1 MIQAIAKFVLKIIG
15 WKVVGDYRNDVKKK
29 LLIAAPH
36 TSNWDFP
43 LGILVRTAIQAPV
56 KYIGKPSLFKPPLSW
71 IMYPLG
77 GMPVVQ
83 KEGQSFVQN
92 VVDMYNETEELTI
105 LIAPEGQR
113 KRIEKFKTGFYHIAN
128 GAKVPILP
136 MILDF
141 GKKEFRFLDLVYTN
155 DNSKKEIPQIESL
168 FRGIR
173 GYRKKDSF

>member
-1 MIQAIAKFVLKIIG
+1 MIQALAKFMLKLLG
-15 WKVVGDYRNDVKKK
+15 WKVVGNFRNDVQKK
-29 LLIAAPH
+29 LLIGAPH

-43 LGILVRTAIQAPV
+43 LGILVRTAINAPV

-77 GMPVVQ
+77 GLPVVQ

-92 VVDMYNETEELTI
+92 VIDMFNDTDNLTI

-113 KRIEKFKTGFYHIAN
+113 KKIKNFKTGFYHIAN
-128 GAKVPILP
+128 GAKIPILP

-155 DNSKKEIPQIESL
+155 GDVKKEITQIESL
-168 FRGIR
+168 FRGIK
-173 GYRKKDSF
+173 GYRTKDSF